1 LIISVNAH
9 AYAPLLSRSLKFFNE
24 SIRFID
30 DFFANK
36 NMLHELQVGQS
47 LWPRLIN
54 VKLEVL
60 YVYQL
65 QIRGKTSLDRDDPE
79 ELSGLDF

>member
-1 LIISVNAH
+1 
-9 AYAPLLSRSLKFFNE
+9 
-24 SIRFID
+24 
-30 DFFANK
+30 
-36 NMLHELQVGQS
+36 MLHELQVGQS